1 MISHLLL
8 DIEGTTCPIT
18 FVSNI
23 LFPYAQKHLKTYINT
38 NIDDEAVSRL
48 IKDAWNEWRMD
59 TDPES
64 QSLLQASHTETEDR
78 NNEAIHDY
86 LQHLITVD
94 RKSTALKDLQGQIWM
109 RGYASGSIQSEL
121 YPETLAA
128 LQSWTSAG
136 HKLAV
141 YSSGSVAA
149 QQLLY
154 QYTAEGDVRHL
165 FSGWFD
171 TRTGPKK
178 ESHSYQSIAKEL
190 KALPGNI
197 AFISDN
203 KAECDAAEQAG
214 MHTIFSLRE
223 GNPDQSPGHH
233 TVITSLNQVLDK
245 IKTDPNT

>member
-18 FVSNI
+18 FVSNV
-23 LFPYAQKHLKTYINT
+23 LFPYAQKQLKTYIDT
-38 NIDDEAVSRL
+38 NINDEAVSRL
-48 IKDAWNEWRMD
+48 IKDAWEEWRL
-59 TDPES
+59 DPDPKS
-64 QSLLQASHTETEDR
+64 QELLQNNNTEAKDH
-78 NNEAIHDY
+78 NHVAIHDY
-86 LQHLITVD
+86 LQHLIAVD
-94 RKSTALKDLQGQIWM
+94 RKSTALKDLQGRIWKQ
-109 RGYASGSIQSEL
+109 GYTSGSIQSEL

-128 LQSWTSAG
+128 LQNWTSAG
-136 HKLAV
+136 YTLAV

-178 ESHSYQSIAKEL
+178 EIHSYQSIASEL
-190 KALPGNI
+190 KTPPRNI

-223 GNPDQSPGHH
+223 GNPDQSPGQH
-233 TVITSLNQVLDK
+233 TVITSLNQVLDT
-245 IKTDPNT
+245 IKTEQVS